1 MGFSLVQADLGT
13 PLHGRVQRPVDHEE
27 GALDAADFAQRRGEV
42 VTARVG
48 GQLAQDQTRGDRAY
62 RAAIIF
68 RDAAGRPTS
77 QAKGVRQ
84 APGHPTG
91 TGSFERFRKNWWGVR
106 ARRQADSRIPSNGAV
121 FSARQ
126 SLHMTPY
133 RKVCRPAGYVVTDAS
148 GILLAQ
154 DGGMISP
161 GNATPLTVCIYE
173 RKVRCQPLLQ
183 IAFDSIGGSVLSFPR
198 RTTAPRQTQ
207 PEGRWLHLVFVA
219 RVAGFT
225 SDD

>member
-1 MGFSLVQADLGT
+1 MSRRGFPGRPGAGRWVDGSFLGWST
-13 PLHGRVQRPVDHEE
+13 SPGQLPGVVAAAGHGR
-27 GALDAADFAQRRGEV
+27 GS
-42 VTARVG
+42 VTSPASGRSIFP
-48 GQLAQDQTRGDRAY
+48 TRLPKNGNPKQ
-62 RAAIIF
+62 F
-68 RDAAGRPTS
+68 
-77 QAKGVRQ
+77 
-84 APGHPTG
+84 HPTI
-91 TGSFERFRKNWWGVR
+91 SARIRPNCVSRWGVLE
-106 ARRQADSRIPSNGAV
+106 ASGANACKSSIYAG

-126 SLHMTPY
+126 SLHMRPY